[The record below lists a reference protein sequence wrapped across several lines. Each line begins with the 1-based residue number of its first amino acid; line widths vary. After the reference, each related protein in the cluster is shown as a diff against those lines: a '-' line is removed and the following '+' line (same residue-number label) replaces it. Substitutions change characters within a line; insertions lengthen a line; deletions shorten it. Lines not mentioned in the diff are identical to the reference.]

1 MPLCPHCSQDV
12 PAANAQLH
20 ELRCSTA
27 RNSGP
32 HGSQG
37 PSEVAAIASS
47 PPPPASTEQGAGA
60 PPPPG
65 EDGFAEC
72 PLCEEIVSSSSY
84 EAHLAQCS
92 VTQQH
97 EAQSR
102 GGRGG
107 VPADYA
113 SRRGAAWVDC
123 PPCFEKFPQDSI
135 ERHAATCAGGG
146 GGSSGRPTTRPRS
159 PDKRRRAFT
168 RLRAIVH
175 RSSNSSAE
183 GDVAI
188 CVRQGDL
195 TLEAT
200 DCIVNP
206 ANDKLMHGSGV
217 AGALVRFGGD
227 IIQDIS
233 DVIVAERGP
242 IPVGEAVVT
251 EAGRL
256 QCKHIVH
263 TVGPMWKGGKEG
275 EVDLLALAVVSS
287 LRAASALSCASIAIP
302 AISSG
307 LFGFPKV
314 LSIDTILSAVAKF
327 LFFWKAARRR

>member
-37 PSEVAAIASS
+37 ASEVAAIASS
-47 PPPPASTEQGAGA
+47 PPLPASTEQGAGA
-60 PPPPG
+60 PPPSG

-97 EAQSR
+97 EAQSS
-102 GGRGG
+102 GGSGS
-107 VPADYA
+107 VPPDYA

-123 PPCFEKFPQDSI
+123 PLCFEKFPQDSI

-251 EAGRL
+251 EAGR
-256 QCKHIVH
+256 CNASTSCI
-263 TVGPMWKGGKEG
+263 
-275 EVDLLALAVVSS
+275 LLAQCGREETRVRWIFLRLPSCRPCELHQLCLAHQLRFPPSHRGFLGSRKSS
-287 LRAASALSCASIAIP
+287 RSTR
-302 AISSG
+302 
-307 LFGFPKV
+307 F
-314 LSIDTILSAVAKF
+314 
-327 LFFWKAARRR
+327 